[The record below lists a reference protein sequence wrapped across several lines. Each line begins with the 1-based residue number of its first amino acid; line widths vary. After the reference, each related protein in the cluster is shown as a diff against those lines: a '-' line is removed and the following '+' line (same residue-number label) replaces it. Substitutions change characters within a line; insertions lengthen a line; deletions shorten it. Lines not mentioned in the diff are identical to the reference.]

1 MMLTTIPL
9 LKYLLVFALSTGLVL
24 LLTPLFIKLAP
35 QLGLIDHPDPRRV
48 HKKPTPLGGGITV
61 FISFNITCFLIYQ
74 AIWPHFTSNLK
85 FEWWQTFFVSA
96 LFLLMVGL
104 IDDRYG
110 MSAVTKLAGQS
121 VAATVLYLLSGHQ
134 LNLLGVDF
142 GFFGSLFFTVLWTI
156 TIINAFNLIDGMD
169 GLCSGLALISGVG
182 LAVVFIFRGFPGSAL
197 LCLALIGSCLG
208 FLRYNFY
215 PAQVFLGDTGSMFL
229 GFTLASISLYA
240 GGKGSVFIF
249 IGSAFFVAGIPIID
263 TLLAIWRRSI
273 RKFLAHKN
281 GNPAV
286 KLMQADREHLH
297 HRLLDSGL
305 KQHHVAYTLYIANA
319 VIVAFGLVYFVYREI
334 STGLF
339 LITFIIGLYLL
350 VRYVLHVEL
359 WETSRLLIQSGDRAV
374 ISRFSLMFY
383 PLFDLAWMAAM
394 LWLSGFIVLQG
405 ENPFRSMGDW
415 AVHVPIWIT
424 PVFVLLFIFHTYI
437 KVWQNS
443 FFSDYLWLALAII
456 VGCLLSLGLL
466 FVFSNASKLLI
477 LNQLLLFCFLT
488 LFGIV
493 GVRVPHHFLR
503 EWGISTKNPCHP
515 AHHSRL
521 LIYGAGAHGGLYL
534 RKRHLKYGTE
544 LGGICIVGF
553 IDDDLR
559 LKNQYTY
566 GLKVLGDIN
575 DLKKVIEQYQITD
588 IILTTTLS
596 ESHFFTL
603 KKISH
608 ETGIKVFEWK
618 TYKTQIIPADAI

>member
-1 MMLTTIPL
+1 MLTTVPL
-9 LKYLLVFALSTGLVL
+9 LKYLIILGLSTGLVL
-24 LLTPLFIKLAP
+24 LLTPTFIRLAP
-35 QLGLIDHPDPRRV
+35 LLGLIDHPGERRI
-48 HKKPTPLGGGITV
+48 HKKPIPVGAGIV
-61 FISFNITCFLIYQ
+61 IFISFNIACYLLYQ
-74 AIWPHFTSNLK
+74 SIWPGFTGKLD
-85 FEWWQTFFVSA
+85 FDWWQAFFISSSMLV
-96 LFLLMVGL
+96 FLGL

-110 MSAVTKLAGQS
+110 ISALTKLAGQ
-121 VAATVLYLLSGHQ
+121 ATATVCLYLLSGYQ
-134 LNLLGVDF
+134 LNLLNVDF
-142 GFFGSLFFTVLWTI
+142 GFWGSLAFVMLWTVA
-156 TIINAFNLIDGMD
+156 IINAFNLIDGLD
-169 GLCSGLALISGVG
+169 GLCGGLALISGLG
-182 LAVVFIFRGFPGSAL
+182 LGCVFIFRGFPGDTL
-197 LCLALIGSCLG
+197 VCLALAGGCLG
-208 FLRYNFY
+208 FLRYNFH
-215 PAQVFLGDTGSMFL
+215 PAKVFLGDTGSMFL
-229 GFTLASISLYA
+229 GFTLASISLHA
-240 GGKGSVFIF
+240 GGKGSFFILL
-249 IGSAFFVAGIPIID
+249 AAPFFVAGIPIID

-273 RKFLAHKN
+273 RKILAHRN

-286 KLMQADREHLH
+286 KVMQADREHLH
-297 HRLLDSGL
+297 HRLLDYGL

-319 VIVAFGLVYFVYREI
+319 AIVAFGLVYFIYREI

-339 LITFIIGLYLL
+339 LITLIIALYLL
-350 VRYVLHVEL
+350 IRYVLHIEL

-394 LWLSGFIVLQG
+394 LWLSGFITLQG
-405 ENPFRSMGDW
+405 ESPFRSMGDW

-424 PVFVLLFIFHTYI
+424 PVFVLLFIFNTYI

-443 FFSDYLWLALAII
+443 FFSDYLWLSLAVI

-466 FVFSNASKLLI
+466 FVFSNTSKFLI

-503 EWGISTKNPCHP
+503 EWGISAKNPRHP
-515 AHHSRL
+515 VAHSKL

-534 RKRHLKYGTE
+534 RKRHLKYGNE

-566 GLKVLGDIN
+566 GLKVLGDIHE
-575 DLKKVIEQYQITD
+575 LKKIIEQYQITD
-588 IILTTTLS
+588 IILTTTIS
-596 ESHFFTL
+596 EINFLTL
-603 KKISH
+603 KKISA

-618 TYKTQIIPADAI
+618 TYKTQIIPANVI